1 MTKLII
7 FRYDFLLL
15 VWFFDNFKCK
25 FTEKFEKVAKKK
37 LKKALF
43 HKITCIIQ
51 KNLLSLHQ

>member
-1 MTKLII
+1 MT
-7 FRYDFLLL
+7 FYF
-15 VWFFDNFKCK
+15 WYGFFDNFKCK

-51 KNLLSLHQ
+51 KNLLSLRQ